1 MSPEDLFT
9 HGTLKLQV
17 AGKIEA
23 RVAELDLGHAF
34 VGETRVSSIAGNVSA
49 EPDVVVISH
58 DALDEGRVT
67 LVPKATGEQ
76 GRYVEIEGAVDL
88 IVEIVSDSSVRKDT
102 QRLPAA
108 YYRAGVRE
116 NWLIDARG
124 EQLGFPSPAA
134 WCKLL
139 RNDARR
145 CQRISAIRS
154 PGLPGSPR
162 PPAPSAWS
170 LGLSP
175 YVAVTSSGATGFAS
189 DFPAKPLRPLMVV
202 DFNYEIGLIRAAS
215 KVLTLMRKDCDVRT
229 KPILISAVPI
239 ICLARILCTRPGTR
253 GRRRQPRARDRHRWR
268 RRPLSAECR
277 YALYRCARLPTVAF
291 GTIF

>member
-1 MSPEDLFT
+1 MATVVFEEQIEVPSIEDLAGFRAWALSDEFPQRGRIDYIGGRIEVDMSPEDLFT

-23 RVAELDLGHAF
+23 RVAELELGHAF

-116 NWLIDARG
+116 NWLIDCARR
-124 EQLGFPSPAA
+124 ELGFPDPAA
-134 WCKLL
+134 WRDLL
-139 RNDARR
+139 RSDSSRR
-145 CQRISAIRS
+145 QRISTLRS
-154 PGLPGSPR
+154 SGLPGSPR
-162 PPAPSAWS
+162 PRATSAGS
-170 LGLSP
+170 LGVLP
-175 YVAVTSSGATGFAS
+175 YARITSSVPLAS
-189 DFPAKPLRPLMVV
+189 PVFYLSNP
-202 DFNYEIGLIRAAS
+202 
-215 KVLTLMRKDCDVRT
+215 
-229 KPILISAVPI
+229 
-239 ICLARILCTRPGTR
+239 R
-253 GRRRQPRARDRHRWR
+253 GH
-268 RRPLSAECR
+268 
-277 YALYRCARLPTVAF
+277 
-291 GTIF
+291 

>member
-1 MSPEDLFT
+1 MATVVFEEQLEVPSISDLADFRAWALSDEFPERGRIDYIGGRIEIDMSPEDLFT
-9 HGTLKLQV
+9 HGTLKAQV

-23 RVAELDLGHAF
+23 RVAELELGHAF

-116 NWLIDARG
+116 YWLIDARG
-124 EQLGFPSPAA
+124 EQLAFQIQRRGANSFEGTP
-134 WCKLL
+134 
-139 RNDARR
+139 NDANGFERSEVLDCLVR
-145 CQRISAIRS
+145 LDRQRHQR
-154 PGLPGSPR
+154 GHWVYR
-162 PPAPSAWS
+162 
-170 LGLSP
+170 
-175 YVAVTSSGATGFAS
+175 
-189 DFPAKPLRPLMVV
+189 
-202 DFNYEIGLIRAAS
+202 
-215 KVLTLMRKDCDVRT
+215 LTL
-229 KPILISAVPI
+229 
-239 ICLARILCTRPGTR
+239 
-253 GRRRQPRARDRHRWR
+253 
-268 RRPLSAECR
+268 E
-277 YALYRCARLPTVAF
+277 
-291 GTIF
+291 